1 MKNLIAFC
9 GLDCESCEARK
20 ATVENDSELRKK
32 VAAEWSKLNGVEITS
47 EMINCDGCRLDG
59 RKTPFCDSLCPIRQC
74 ALVEFALQNFQADFL
89 WALEKTQ
96 GLFLFT
102 VGTDFSRLAQ
112 ENTRKAQR
120 NILLNCGGNK
130 CCPKGCKNKN
140 RNLRLPFLQSPAGG
154 FAENSAL

>member
-59 RKTPFCDSLCPIRQC
+59 RKTPFCDSL
-74 ALVEFALQNFQADFL
+74 ALSDNARSAKKQAP
-89 WALEKTQ
+89 AET
-96 GLFLFT
+96 
-102 VGTDFSRLAQ
+102 A
-112 ENTRKAQR
+112 RKWKAV
-120 NILLNCGGNK
+120 
-130 CCPKGCKNKN
+130 
-140 RNLRLPFLQSPAGG
+140 
-154 FAENSAL
+154 ENSQ